1 MKRKAVTLKN
11 TSYQPSMVELRR
23 RVKVKSSPD
32 QLTKAV
38 VQDVDVK
45 FLK

>member
-11 TSYQPSMVELRR
+11 TSYQPSMTELRR
-23 RVKVKSSPD
+23 RVKVKSSPE

-38 VQDVDVK
+38 VQDVDIKV
-45 FLK
+45 LK

>member
-11 TSYQPSMVELRR
+11 TGYQPSMAELRR
-23 RVKVKSSPD
+23 RVRIKSSPEE
-32 QLTKAV
+32 LTKAV
-38 VQDVDVK
+38 VQDVNVK